1 MAWRR
6 ETQPAMF
13 PNDSTAMITHD
24 FPLRPNLT
32 VRLVLPV
39 GLTTTDAARLATF
52 INTLAFDPAEVPRN
66 EPETRTRP
74 L

>member
-1 MAWRR
+1 MARWRDEIR
-6 ETQPAMF
+6 GLT

-39 GLTTTDAARLATF
+39 GLTTTDAARLTTF
-52 INTLAFDPAEVPRN
+52 INTLAFDPADLSRS
-66 EPETRTRP
+66 EPEAKP
-74 L
+74 